1 MENVI
6 KIGKYTLESLTTGMY
21 TDPKIIYREYIQN
34 SVDAIEEA
42 VNNRYMEISD
52 AKIEIIIDQDEYKV
66 TIYDNGA
73 GVKAN
78 EAYNTLTDIG
88 NSKKKHTNNRGFR
101 GIGRLGGLSY
111 CDKLIFT
118 TSYKGENTKA
128 IVVFNC
134 KRLKELLIPGEYDQ
148 YDLTS
153 VIKEVTSF
161 YTEHESEDLHYFVV
175 EMEGIDEFSVLLDV
189 DRIESYIRQV
199 GPVPYS
205 KIFSWASQIK
215 DAFNDYG
222 LNLSEFPIFIGTK
235 QNELHQIF
243 KPNKDSFV
251 SDMTK
256 KLHDRIS
263 DINIFEVKDEYNDS
277 MAIGWYA
284 ECSWLGGIVDK
295 EISGLR
301 MRKGNILI
309 GDSKTLSPIFKE
321 ERFNGWTQGEIFIL
335 TDKLIPNARRDDFE
349 QNDAYYYFIEQ
360 LTQGVGTDISR
371 KIREASKQRNN
382 PVDKK
387 IKEAKMVV
395 SNAVT
400 INQQGFNSDLE
411 KSLVEKEIKQNL
423 DIISN
428 LKTAIPE
435 QEKMKEETIE
445 ELTKVL
451 DITQKNDHLKVYNI
465 KNLGKR
471 EMEVLRVVSN
481 VLTKNLTKECV
492 DMLLDEIIEELESEG

>member
-42 VNNRYMEISD
+42 VNNGYMEISD

-128 IVVFNC
+128 IVIFNC

-205 KIFSWASQIK
+205 KNFSWASQIK

-222 LNLSEFPIFIGTK
+222 LNISEFPIFIGTK

-263 DINIFEVKDEYNDS
+263 DINILKLKMNTMIQWLLVGMQNVP
-277 MAIGWYA
+277 GW
-284 ECSWLGGIVDK
+284 
-295 EISGLR
+295 
-301 MRKGNILI
+301 
-309 GDSKTLSPIFKE
+309 
-321 ERFNGWTQGEIFIL
+321 
-335 TDKLIPNARRDDFE
+335 
-349 QNDAYYYFIEQ
+349 
-360 LTQGVGTDISR
+360 
-371 KIREASKQRNN
+371 
-382 PVDKK
+382 
-387 IKEAKMVV
+387 
-395 SNAVT
+395 
-400 INQQGFNSDLE
+400 
-411 KSLVEKEIKQNL
+411 VEL
-423 DIISN
+423 
-428 LKTAIPE
+428 
-435 QEKMKEETIE
+435 
-445 ELTKVL
+445 
-451 DITQKNDHLKVYNI
+451 
-465 KNLGKR
+465 
-471 EMEVLRVVSN
+471 
-481 VLTKNLTKECV
+481 
-492 DMLLDEIIEELESEG
+492 